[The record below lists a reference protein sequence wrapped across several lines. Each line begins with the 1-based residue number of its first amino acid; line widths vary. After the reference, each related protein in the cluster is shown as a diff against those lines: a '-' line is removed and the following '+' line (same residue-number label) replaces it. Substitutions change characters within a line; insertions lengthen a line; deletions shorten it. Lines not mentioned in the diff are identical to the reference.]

1 MTDTPKQSSTASA
14 AAGAAIYT
22 RQLLSVY
29 DLAVIKVSN
38 QLAWRCP
45 AQLTLS
51 FYNQHLSANHLEVGV
66 GTGYYLDLC
75 RFPSS
80 TPRLV
85 LLDLNPTC
93 LHVAA
98 QRLQRYNPSILL
110 ANILEP
116 LQHDVPRFD
125 SIALNYVL
133 HCLPGT
139 MQSKYVV
146 FEHVKPWLNAEGVV
160 FGTTIL
166 GQGLHANKLA
176 RKLMR
181 LYNAK
186 GIFCNNEDNLSDLE
200 TILKRS
206 FRNYWTKV
214 VGCVAFFK
222 GQM

>member
-85 LLDLNPTC
+85 LLDLNPNS
-93 LHVAA
+93 LHIAT
-98 QRLQRYNPSILL
+98 QRLQRYNPRIVL

-116 LQHDVPRFD
+116 L
-125 SIALNYVL
+125 
-133 HCLPGT
+133 
-139 MQSKYVV
+139 
-146 FEHVKPWLNAEGVV
+146 
-160 FGTTIL
+160 
-166 GQGLHANKLA
+166 
-176 RKLMR
+176 
-181 LYNAK
+181 
-186 GIFCNNEDNLSDLE
+186 
-200 TILKRS
+200 
-206 FRNYWTKV
+206 
-214 VGCVAFFK
+214 
-222 GQM
+222 